1 MNESPDYKE
10 EKQYLKTL
18 ESTQG
23 FKQLANET
31 RTHLSKSVQDKTKLV
46 SSAFDP

>member
-23 FKQLANET
+23 FKQLAKMKRE
-31 RTHLSKSVQDKTKLV
+31 HI
-46 SSAFDP
+46 